1 MNIATIYAATEGL
14 QASLI
19 SSTNYINIDSSSE
32 TIDLL
37 SLLLGESGVAN
48 SSKLE
53 FGIEDDDDLFDDEDL
68 EDEDDDDW
76 DDEEWED
83 DEFDENWEDEFDID
97 DEEWDDEDF
106 DDDEDLFGDDE
117 DDELFDEEK

>member
-1 MNIATIYAATEGL
+1 MNIATIYGATEEL
-14 QASLI
+14 QSSLI
-19 SSTNYINIDSSSE
+19 SSTNYINNDSSSE

-37 SLLLGESGVAN
+37 SLLLGETNVAN
-48 SSKLE
+48 SSKFE
-53 FGIEDDDDLFDDEDL
+53 FGIDDDDDLFEDEDL
-68 EDEDDDDW
+68 DDEEDDDW

-106 DDDEDLFGDDE
+106 DDDDLFGDDE